1 MSGPGAASAVVAGT
15 SLPEVEVTATLR
27 QLVRYAGASGDF
39 YEMHYDPEFAA
50 ALGHPGLAVH
60 GLLKAALLG
69 RLVRDWLG
77 PADRLVSFGVSYRG
91 LDFRDRSMHLG
102 GRVLDVDAGRA
113 RLELWID
120 RGDGARTTFGE
131 AEVELGGRSGA

>member
-1 MSGPGAASAVVAGT
+1 MRAVTVGDVLPG
-15 SLPEVEVTATLR
+15 VEVTSTLR

-50 ALGHPGLAVH
+50 ELGHPGLAVH

-69 RLVRDWLG
+69 RLVRDWMG
-77 PADRLVSFGVSYRG
+77 PADRLLSFGVSYRG
-91 LDFRDRSMHLG
+91 LDFRDRPMRLG
-102 GRVLDVDAGRA
+102 GEVTSVDGSRV

-120 RGDGARTTFGE
+120 GDDGTRTTFGD
-131 AEVELGGRSGA
+131 AEVELAG

>member
-1 MSGPGAASAVVAGT
+1 MSRANGGDALPTAEIT
-15 SLPEVEVTATLR
+15 STLR

-50 ALGHPGLAVH
+50 GLGHPDLAVH

-69 RLVRDWLG
+69 RLVRRWLG
-77 PADRLVSFGVSYRG
+77 PGDRLLTFGVSYRG
-91 LDFRDRSMHLG
+91 LDFRDRTMRLG
-102 GRVLDVDAGRA
+102 GTVVEVDGDRV

-120 RGDGARTTFGE
+120 SDDDNRSTFGH
-131 AEVELGGRSGA
+131 AEVELAA

>member
-1 MSGPGAASAVVAGT
+1 MSRVEAGDTLPDVAVT
-15 SLPEVEVTATLR
+15 STLR

-50 ALGHPGLAVH
+50 ELGHPGLAVH

-69 RLVRDWLG
+69 RMVRDWLG
-77 PADRLVSFGVSYRG
+77 PGDRLVSFGVSYRG
-91 LDFRDRSMHLG
+91 LDFRDRPMRLG
-102 GRVLDVDAGRA
+102 GRVLEVEGRRV

-120 RGDGARTTFGE
+120 GDDGTRSTFGD
-131 AEVELGGRSGA
+131 AEVELAA